1 MKEKSAD
8 IDAINIDTMFEQFGL
23 FSDEAIK
30 PATAQI
36 EPALD
41 QTVVKAINKEQTLY
55 GRLGA
60 TVRQLHNAMR
70 ELGYERAL
78 DNTLKEITNSQDRL
92 QYIATLTEQAA
103 NKVLNAV
110 DEAIPIQTAQI
121 LQSKDFVSRWA
132 NIDDKSLMPEDRALL
147 IDDSISYAK
156 QIIENSEAEK
166 ARLMDIMM
174 AQDFQDITGQIIK
187 KIVDLTQRLEIEL
200 AQILKDYSTETLVTE
215 KPVDLLAGPAIPDL
229 AMAQDDVDSMLADLG
244 F

>member
-30 PATAQI
+30 PATVQI

-41 QTVVKAINKEQTLY
+41 QPVVKAINKEQTLY

-60 TVRQLHNAMR
+60 TVRHLHNAMR

>member
-1 MKEKSAD
+1 MKKESVD
-8 IDAINIDTMFEQFGL
+8 SDVINIDTMFEQFGL
-23 FSDEAIK
+23 HPNDPIK
-30 PATAQI
+30 PQTDQI
-36 EPALD
+36 VSPLD
-41 QTVVKAINKEQTLY
+41 QNATKVNKEQTLY

-78 DNTLKEITNSQDRL
+78 DTTLQEITNSQDRL

-110 DEAIPIQTAQI
+110 DEAIPIQTEQI
-121 LQSKDFVSRWA
+121 LQSKDFVNRWA
-132 NIDDKSLMPEDRALL
+132 NIDDKSLMPENRNVI
-147 IDDSISYAK
+147 IDASISYAK
-156 QIIENSEAEK
+156 QVIDNSEAEK

-187 KIVDLTQRLEIEL
+187 KIVDLTQRLEREL

-215 KPVDLLAGPAIPDL
+215 KSIDLMSGPELPEL

>member
-1 MKEKSAD
+1 MKEKSTD

-23 FSDEAIK
+23 LSDESIK
-30 PATAQI
+30 PVTAQI

-55 GRLGA
+55 GRLGT

-121 LQSKDFVSRWA
+121 LQSKYFVSRWA
-132 NIDDKSLMPEDRALL
+132 NIDDKFLMPEDRALL